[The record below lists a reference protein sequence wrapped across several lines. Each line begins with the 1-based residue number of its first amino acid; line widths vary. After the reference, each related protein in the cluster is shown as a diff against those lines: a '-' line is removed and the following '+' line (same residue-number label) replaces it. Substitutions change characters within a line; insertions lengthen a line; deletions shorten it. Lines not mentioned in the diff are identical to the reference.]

1 MNLGIA
7 DRKSSHRRWGR
18 DRVHKEGPPPP
29 SRLRPGPCGRGHCQ
43 LPGWQRSHCGA
54 VLANLPEISS
64 LGCQRK
70 LFAKRCVPG
79 GILLQNLLR
88 GMTGEAAGCWELPGT
103 GEAACDT
110 GAGAG
115 ERHTDHQNQ
124 EAKRFPPV
132 PSTDKA

>member
-1 MNLGIA
+1 
-7 DRKSSHRRWGR
+7 
-18 DRVHKEGPPPP
+18 
-29 SRLRPGPCGRGHCQ
+29 
-43 LPGWQRSHCGA
+43 
-54 VLANLPEISS
+54 
-64 LGCQRK
+64 
-70 LFAKRCVPG
+70 
-79 GILLQNLLR
+79 
-88 GMTGEAAGCWELPGT
+88 MTGEAAGCWELPGT